1 MEREEFIGLYDMN
14 RKSDSPD
21 QVPDPHKRRA
31 SSHMDSQSR
40 KRAAIVLAGGQSSR
54 FGSNKALQLLAGKP
68 LVRHVVERVSEAT
81 GEVVVVVGRG
91 EPTTEYYAVLPN
103 GVRVVN
109 DDLQGKSPLVGIVT
123 GLSAV
128 ESDYAAIVACDIP
141 FVNDKVIELLFR
153 RASDADAAIPRWN
166 RQSIEPLQAVYR
178 RVPTLKAGSETLAP
192 ADLSLED
199 MIRKLGRVVY
209 VSVEDEI
216 ARIDRGLSTFF
227 NINTREDMK
236 VAEKILAEGVFSLEH
251 SSGKGS
257 R

>member
-1 MEREEFIGLYDMN
+1 
-14 RKSDSPD
+14 
-21 QVPDPHKRRA
+21 
-31 SSHMDSQSR
+31 
-40 KRAAIVLAGGQSSR
+40 LAGGQSSR
-54 FGSNKALQLLAGKP
+54 FGSNKAIQLLAGKP

-81 GEVVVVVGRG
+81 EEVVVVVGRG
-91 EPTTEYYAVLPN
+91 EPTAEYYAVLPN

-109 DDLQGKSPLVGIVT
+109 DNLQGKSPLVGIAT
-123 GLSAV
+123 GLSAA

-153 RASDADAAIPRWN
+153 RASNADAAIPRWN

-178 RVPTLKAGSETLAP
+178 RVPTLKAASETLAP

-236 VAEKILAEGVFSLEH
+236 VAEKMLAEGVFSLKH

-257 R
+257 WRGNLGP